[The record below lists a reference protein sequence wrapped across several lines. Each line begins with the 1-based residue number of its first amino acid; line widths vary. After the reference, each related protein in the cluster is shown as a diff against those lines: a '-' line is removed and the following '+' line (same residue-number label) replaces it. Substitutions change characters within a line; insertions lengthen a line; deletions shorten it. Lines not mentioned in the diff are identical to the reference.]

1 MTENHRIR
9 PEPPI
14 LLIRSDLKWNR
25 ASNQQNAIAQQ
36 NSKEILQIQN
46 SNMLPF
52 WTIPDRSG
60 PECLGNRQIRA
71 FQRT

>member
-1 MTENHRIR
+1 MTENHNIR
-9 PEPPI
+9 LETHALSI
-14 LLIRSDLKWNR
+14 GSGMKSNR
-25 ASNQQNAIAQQ
+25 ASNQQNDIAQE
-36 NSKEILQIQN
+36 NSQAKLQFPN

-60 PECLGNRQIRA
+60 SECLENRQIRA